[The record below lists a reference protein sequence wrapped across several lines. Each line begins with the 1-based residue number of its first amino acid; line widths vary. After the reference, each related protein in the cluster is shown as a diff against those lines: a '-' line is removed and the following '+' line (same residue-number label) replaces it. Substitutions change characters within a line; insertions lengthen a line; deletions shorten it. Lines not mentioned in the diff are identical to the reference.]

1 MANKKV
7 LFIGIGF
14 YDYEES
20 IIKEFKKLDYE
31 VDYFCEVPP
40 NNLINR
46 FYSRMKNKNKFK
58 EINTLHVVEIAN
70 RCGTYYDLV
79 FVIKCENMTI
89 DCLEIIKNKNPKAKF
104 ILYLWDS
111 VERISNIESKFE
123 YFDKIFSF
131 DRLDCVANE
140 NLIFNPLFF
149 RDEYINNSKV
159 EKPEFDIYHLG
170 WYHSDRLALIKK
182 VNAYCELN
190 NLKSKMILFAGYFS
204 YLIQSLFGGE
214 LKGNRKFLVFKS
226 ISAKFN
232 RQFII
237 ESRVILDIAHPNQ
250 SGLTIRTIEL
260 LGMQKKM
267 ITTNSDIVNYDF
279 YHSNNILV
287 IDREACGFNKD
298 FFEIAYLPISKEV
311 VSKYSITNWLKRMIV

>member
-1 MANKKV
+1 MASKKV

-20 IIKEFKKLDYE
+20 IIKEFQKLDYE

-40 NNLINR
+40 NNLIYR
-46 FYSRMKNKNKFK
+46 FYSRMKNKNKFQ
-58 EINTLHVVEIAN
+58 EINRLHVVEIAN
-70 RCGTYYDLV
+70 SCGAYYDLV

-89 DCLEIIKNKNPKAKF
+89 DTLEIIKSKNPKAKF
-104 ILYLWDS
+104 VLYLWDS

-123 YFDKIFSF
+123 YFDKVFSF
-131 DRLDCVANE
+131 DRLDCIANG

-149 RDEYINNSKV
+149 RDEYVNNSKV

-182 VNAYCELN
+182 INAYCERN
-190 NLKSKMILFAGYFS
+190 NLKSKMILFVGYFS

-214 LKGNRKFLVFKS
+214 LKGSRKFLVFKS
-226 ISAKFN
+226 VSAMLN

-237 ESRVILDIAHPNQ
+237 ESRATLDIAHPNQ
-250 SGLTIRTIEL
+250 SGLTMRTIEL
-260 LGMQKKM
+260 LGMRKKM

-287 IDREACGFNKD
+287 IDRGNPVFDKE
-298 FFEIAYLPISKEV
+298 FFKVPYSQIPKEII
-311 VSKYSITNWLKRMIV
+311 SKYSITNWLKRMVV